1 MEKQFEESRW
11 LVEELPSR
19 GMEAA
24 ETVHVA
30 HKKQN
35 EAECIEVELT
45 TKLVLDKS
53 SALNGLNSR
62 WLTTKVHGNVDH
74 ASKMNVGTTS
84 LMMSNPRRDDCFR
97 VVHDSREGTR
107 DSPTWTLSKVPCFQL
122 AGTKD
127 QLRIVKLIRHLS

>member
-1 MEKQFEESRW
+1 MGGFNPVGTPNTGYHPLG
-11 LVEELPSR
+11 LVTTPQNTFR
-19 GMEAA
+19 
-24 ETVHVA
+24 T
-30 HKKQN
+30 KKQN

-45 TKLVLDKS
+45 TKLVLDKN

-74 ASKMNVGTTS
+74 ASKMNVGTS

-107 DSPTWTLSKVPCFQL
+107 DSPTWTLSKVQCFQL